1 MNHNPAG
8 WRHPDGKSAECIN
21 SECVKTQ
28 QWLVSH
34 KSPAAE
40 AGEVARN
47 QALKISRL
55 FHEKIKTMVEIKL

>member
-1 MNHNPAG
+1 MERGGGEDQEPG
-8 WRHPDGKSAECIN
+8 
-21 SECVKTQ
+21 
-28 QWLVSH
+28 H

-55 FHEKIKTMVEIKL
+55 FHEKMKTMVEI